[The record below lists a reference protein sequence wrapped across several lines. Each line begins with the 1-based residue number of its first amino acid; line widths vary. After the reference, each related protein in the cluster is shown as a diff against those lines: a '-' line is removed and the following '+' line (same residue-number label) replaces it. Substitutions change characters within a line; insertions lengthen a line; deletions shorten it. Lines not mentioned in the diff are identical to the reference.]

1 MLMNINHCCMR
12 NFLLPN
18 NYQAIVKA
26 LKEKIREVR
35 RQASLKLNSDLLS
48 IYNQIG
54 SAIAEQESQSGW
66 GAKVI
71 ERLSRDL
78 KAEFEGMRGLSPR
91 NLRYMRD
98 FALAYPE
105 FPFLQG
111 GLAKI
116 EGESE
121 PGNTGS
127 ILQGELAKLTWYHHI
142 TLLDKVKDANI
153 RGFYIR
159 ETIRNGWTRN
169 VLVHQIEGGLHEAKG
184 QLTHNFDATT
194 THPGLISQVF
204 KDPYV
209 FDFIFLGREA
219 KERDLENAMT
229 AQLTKVLLELGQ
241 YFAFLGKQQR
251 LVLKENEYFIDLLF
265 YHTKLKRYIII
276 ELKIG
281 EFHPEYIGQMGFYLS
296 LADEQLRDEKDEK
309 CIGLILCKTKNGLV
323 AEYALRDSNKAIGI
337 AQYRLHE
344 KLPDSIQGELLS
356 IEEIEQNMTEELKSK
371 RRLHIFTCVLYST
384 IPFGRYLPIC
394 LTG

>member
-1 MLMNINHCCMR
+1 MR

-116 EGESE
+116 EGQSE

-296 LADEQLRDEKDEK
+296 LAQHFRVGEEPCFTYRLSGFKKAGVETFDVFAQISIPFYEYHYGIKLLNYNNNQAFIKKLYDQALTDEELRIVGE
-309 CIGLILCKTKNGLV
+309 V
-323 AEYALRDSNKAIGI
+323 VSKAIFDQIEWQINRISGPNEQ
-337 AQYRLHE
+337 A
-344 KLPDSIQGELLS
+344 EL
-356 IEEIEQNMTEELKSK
+356 
-371 RRLHIFTCVLYST
+371 
-384 IPFGRYLPIC
+384 G
-394 LTG
+394 